1 MGIIST
7 VLILWNMFR
16 KYRKHAIALVVLGS
30 LAAVLEGI
38 GINAVIPL
46 MSFFSGA
53 ASTPTDFITKAIS
66 DLFSFFSIPFTF
78 RYLLGFILALF
89 LLRAIASVVFGYV
102 RGWIT
107 ADYLSDET
115 EDLLRETMRASW
127 PFLLKQKIGNL
138 HTSIVR
144 DIGRTGSL
152 LEVTSQVIQSFTG
165 FFMYLLV
172 AFSISPQMTLITLVG
187 GAALLFFVKPF
198 LSRARNTG
206 GEIALTEKSVAQFL
220 SEHIIGMK
228 SVKAAGAER
237 KALATSSKLIR
248 RLRGL
253 SIRIAL
259 TRSLSTS
266 MFQPFSLV
274 FVIILFAITYQSPEF
289 SIISF
294 AAVLY
299 LIQKIFT
306 YLESGQVAFHNMA
319 ELIPYAQN
327 VLALKEQLREHREE
341 TGGHA
346 NFSFK
351 KSFKFEN
358 VSLSYQEGKEVLKN
372 VSFEI
377 MPGEIVGVVGPS
389 GAGKTSVADLVL
401 RLFSPNSGKIM
412 LDGVSVAEIPLEE
425 WRKRVAYV
433 SQDIFLL
440 NTSIEENIRFYRED
454 LTRNDIIAAAKQ
466 ANIYEFIQSQKDGF
480 ETTVGDRGVLLSGGQ
495 RQRIVLARALAQK
508 PSILV
513 LDEATNSYKSQSSRF
528 MAR

>member
-172 AFSISPQMTLITLVG
+172 AFSISPQMTS
-187 GAALLFFVKPF
+187 
-198 LSRARNTG
+198 SRWW
-206 GEIALTEKSVAQFL
+206 
-220 SEHIIGMK
+220 
-228 SVKAAGAER
+228 
-237 KALATSSKLIR
+237 
-248 RLRGL
+248 
-253 SIRIAL
+253 
-259 TRSLSTS
+259 
-266 MFQPFSLV
+266 
-274 FVIILFAITYQSPEF
+274 
-289 SIISF
+289 
-294 AAVLY
+294 
-299 LIQKIFT
+299 
-306 YLESGQVAFHNMA
+306 
-319 ELIPYAQN
+319 
-327 VLALKEQLREHREE
+327 
-341 TGGHA
+341 
-346 NFSFK
+346 
-351 KSFKFEN
+351 
-358 VSLSYQEGKEVLKN
+358 
-372 VSFEI
+372 
-377 MPGEIVGVVGPS
+377 VVP
-389 GAGKTSVADLVL
+389 
-401 RLFSPNSGKIM
+401 
-412 LDGVSVAEIPLEE
+412 
-425 WRKRVAYV
+425 
-433 SQDIFLL
+433 
-440 NTSIEENIRFYRED
+440 RFYS
-454 LTRNDIIAAAKQ
+454 L
-466 ANIYEFIQSQKDGF
+466 
-480 ETTVGDRGVLLSGGQ
+480 
-495 RQRIVLARALAQK
+495 
-508 PSILV
+508 
-513 LDEATNSYKSQSSRF
+513 
-528 MAR
+528 